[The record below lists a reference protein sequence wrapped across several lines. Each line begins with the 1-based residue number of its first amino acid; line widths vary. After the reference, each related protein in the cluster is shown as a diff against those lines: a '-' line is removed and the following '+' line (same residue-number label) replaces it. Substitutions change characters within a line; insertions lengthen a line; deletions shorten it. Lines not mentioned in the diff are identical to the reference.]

1 LLSLF
6 RFAVSTFPDMNPYEY
21 RLIAAGGALLILFL
35 GVFWYAILSRL
46 SVVLKEHLAATR
58 SHQSLTDLRSVLLF
72 LFRGDFKQSADERL
86 VGVCRRLRQRLAAYL
101 AFIAVYV
108 LFLVIFRPRF

>member
-1 LLSLF
+1 MS
-6 RFAVSTFPDMNPYEY
+6 SYEY

-58 SHQSLTDLRSVLLF
+58 SRLSVTDLRGVLLF
-72 LFRGDFKQSADERL
+72 LYRGEFKQSGDEQL
-86 VGVCRRLRQRLAAYL
+86 VGICRRLRQRLAAYL
-101 AFIAVYV
+101 AFVVVYV
-108 LFLVIFRPRF
+108 VFLVIFRPI